1 MLPATIVGLLGVAAV
16 IVLYSGHTVSEQTR
30 LVLAAAAVGAAIT
43 IGAAVVAAD
52 ATTRRV
58 HRQYAQSAV
67 RDRDNVLWRLGELGS
82 LVAHGRR
89 DLQKLSAGLS
99 AGEKAAPR
107 GEDYPAPDTGDP
119 VILLAYE
126 LRKAQSEAWNAV
138 VAAAAREPAGSAGQR
153 VGVFVN
159 LARRMQ
165 SLSHRAIQGL
175 DELENQVEDPDLLK
189 GLFKVDHLTTRTRR
203 QAESLAVIGGAASR
217 RRWTKPVSVYEVLRS
232 SIAEVEHYN
241 RVKVVPP
248 IEGSLHG
255 SAVADVVHLLAEL
268 IENATKFSPPNTQV
282 LIRVEMVSAGL
293 AIEVEDRGIGIP
305 RGDQRRLNE
314 LLADQERAD
323 TDELL
328 KDGRI
333 GLLVVSA
340 LARRHK
346 VRVQLQGNVYG
357 GTQAVVVVPN
367 ELEGSQAEAAEA
379 EEAAA
384 EEQRRAEAARARA
397 ARPPAATTPAR
408 AAAPAAGSMQN
419 AGTAQ
424 SAGSLQ
430 SAGTGPQLALNDRDV
445 LGVGPVAVDG
455 QVRRP
460 HRPAHARPS
469 TPTPDASDVPNL
481 PDASTGPLPA
491 VESGPGASG
500 PTATGP
506 AASTPAAPTPAASTP
521 AAAEPAA
528 PGNGGARPPLP
539 RRQAQTHLPP
549 ELADAPVFQ
558 QDDPDDEVE
567 HNPGLMAAFQKGI
580 RSVQEDDG
588 TADGQDSAS

>member
-58 HRQYAQSAV
+58 HRQHAQSAV
-67 RDRDNVLWRLGELGS
+67 RDRDNILWRLGELGS

-89 DLQKLSAGLS
+89 DLQKLSAALI

-107 GEDYPAPDTGDP
+107 GEDYPAPDTADP

-255 SAVADVVHLLAEL
+255 SAVADIVHLLAEL

-323 TDELL
+323 TEELL

-357 GTQAVVVVPN
+357 GTQAVVVVPK
-367 ELEGSQAEAAEA
+367 ELEGSQAEA
-379 EEAAA
+379 EEAA
-384 EEQRRAEAARARA
+384 EEKRRAEAAQARA
-397 ARPPAATTPAR
+397 ARPPAATTTAR
-408 AAAPAAGSMQN
+408 VAEPAAGSV
-419 AGTAQ
+419 Q
-424 SAGSLQ
+424 SAGSLP

-445 LGVGPVAVDG
+445 LGVGPVAVEG

-469 TPTPDASDVPNL
+469 TPTADASDVPNP
-481 PDASTGPLPA
+481 PDVSTGPLPVVDQGLDTSA
-491 VESGPGASG
+491 PAS
-500 PTATGP
+500 GP
-506 AASTPAAPTPAASTP
+506 AASGPAASVP
-521 AAAEPAA
+521 DAAEPAA

-539 RRQAQTHLPP
+539 QRQAQTHLPP

-558 QDDPDDEVE
+558 QDDPDEEVE

-588 TADGQDSAS
+588 AADGQDSAS

>member
-1 MLPATIVGLLGVAAV
+1 MGVLGVAAV
-16 IVLYSGHTVSEQTR
+16 AVVYGGHTVSQQSR
-30 LVLAAAAVGAAIT
+30 LVLAAAAVGVAIT
-43 IGAAVVAAD
+43 IGAAAVAAD
-52 ATTRRV
+52 AATRRV
-58 HRQYAQSAV
+58 RRLQAQSAG
-67 RDRDNVLWRLGELGS
+67 RDRENVENVLWRLGELGS

-89 DLQKLSAGLS
+89 DLQKLFAGLS
-99 AGEKAAPR
+99 AGEKAAQR
-107 GEDYPAPDTGDP
+107 SEDFPPPDTGDP
-119 VILLAYE
+119 VMLLAYE

-138 VAAAAREPAGSAGQR
+138 VAASALEPAGGAGRR

-217 RRWTKPVSVYEVLRS
+217 RRWTKPVSVYEVMRS
-232 SIAEVEHYN
+232 AIAEVEHYN

-268 IENATKFSPPNTQV
+268 IENATKFSPPSTQV
-282 LIRVEMVSAGL
+282 LIRVETVSAGL

-314 LLADQERAD
+314 LLADPDRAD
-323 TDELL
+323 TEELL

-357 GTQAVVVVPN
+357 GTQAVVVVPK
-367 ELEGSQAEAAEA
+367 ELDGTQSETA
-379 EEAAA
+379 EE
-384 EEQRRAEAARARA
+384 ERRAEPAHAHA
-397 ARPPAATTPAR
+397 ARPAAATTTGPMATPAPASVPASAPAPAR
-408 AAAPAAGSMQN
+408 APATYS
-419 AGTAQ
+419 
-424 SAGSLQ
+424 GSLP
-430 SAGTGPQLALNDRDV
+430 GVEPEPHLPMNDRDV
-445 LGVGPVAVDG
+445 LGVGPVGRPPAMAE
-455 QVRRP
+455 RRP
-460 HRPAHARPS
+460 HRPAHARP
-469 TPTPDASDVPNL
+469 PAEVPDAPIPPN
-481 PDASTGPLPA
+481 ASTGPLPA
-491 VESGPGASG
+491 VEPEEPGN
-500 PTATGP
+500 
-506 AASTPAAPTPAASTP
+506 AAPG
-521 AAAEPAA
+521 A

-558 QDDPDDEVE
+558 QDDPDQEVE

-588 TADGQDSAS
+588 AADGPDSPS

>member
-1 MLPATIVGLLGVAAV
+1 MRTYHLSISVLPATIVGVLGVAAV
-16 IVLYSGHTVSEQTR
+16 VVLYGGHTVTQQTR
-30 LVLAAAAVGAAIT
+30 LVLAAAALGAAIT

-52 ATTRRV
+52 AATRRV
-58 HRQYAQSAV
+58 QRLHAQSSV
-67 RDRDNVLWRLGELGS
+67 RDRENVLWRLGELGS

-99 AGEKAAPR
+99 AGEKASTR
-107 GEDYPAPDTGDP
+107 SEDFPAPDSGDP
-119 VILLAYE
+119 VMLLAYE

-138 VAAAAREPAGSAGQR
+138 VAAAAREPAGSAGRR

-232 SIAEVEHYN
+232 AIAEVEHYN

-268 IENATKFSPPNTQV
+268 VENATKFSPPNTQV
-282 LIRVEMVSAGL
+282 LIRVEAVSAGL

-305 RGDQRRLNE
+305 RGDQRRMNE
-314 LLADQERAD
+314 LLADQDRAD
-323 TDELL
+323 TEELL

-346 VRVQLQGNVYG
+346 IRVQLQGNVYG
-357 GTQAVVVVPN
+357 GTQAVVVVPQD
-367 ELEGSQAEAAEA
+367 LDGTQAEAAEA
-379 EEAAA
+379 A
-384 EEQRRAEAARARA
+384 EEQHRAERAHARP
-397 ARPPAATTPAR
+397 ARPPAAAAATAAPVR
-408 AAAPAAGSMQN
+408 AAAPVSGGVPSVE
-419 AGTAQ
+419 
-424 SAGSLQ
+424 
-430 SAGTGPQLALNDRDV
+430 TGPHLTLDDRDV
-445 LGVGPVAVDG
+445 LGVGPLGRPSAVDG
-455 QVRRP
+455 QLRRP

-469 TPTPDASDVPNL
+469 TPAADVPDL
-481 PDASTGPLPA
+481 PAASTGPLPV
-491 VESGPGASG
+491 VEPGSGTSGPAPAGPASSGPGASG
-500 PTATGP
+500 LGAG
-506 AASTPAAPTPAASTP
+506 
-521 AAAEPAA
+521 EPGA

-558 QDDPDDEVE
+558 QDDQDQEVE

-588 TADGQDSAS
+588 AADGPDSAG